1 MHIMQNGKM
10 LNVCA
15 KCIVVRD
22 KGLIYADC
30 PLMVILVTN
39 PFPHYDVNDDD
50 HHDDD
55 HYDNYD
61 DDDYDYLHDYD
72 YDDGVR

>member
-1 MHIMQNGKM
+1 MCSLYHAMHIMQNGKM

-30 PLMVILVTN
+30 PLMVILVTD
-39 PFPHYDVNDDD
+39 PFPHDDVNDDD
-50 HHDDD
+50 HHDG
-55 HYDNYD
+55 
-61 DDDYDYLHDYD
+61 L
-72 YDDGVR
+72 G